1 MNKAIQF
8 IQKSFYKKE
17 FVNLSL
23 SSISSDGLSQKIKYL
38 ILWMKLSDD
47 VFGKKKEKKKA
58 VEDIYWMVN
67 LLDMLWLCKTAANE
81 INGRQQKKPD
91 CDVVGF

>member
-47 VFGKKKEKKKA
+47 VFVKKKKKKKA

-91 CDVVGF
+91 CDVVSF

>member
-1 MNKAIQF
+1 MEIKWIKQF
-8 IQKSFYKKE
+8 SLLSFDKKE

-47 VFGKKKEKKKA
+47 VFVKKTKKQSS
-58 VEDIYWMVN
+58 WRH

-91 CDVVGF
+91 CDVVSF

>member
-47 VFGKKKEKKKA
+47 VFVKKKKKA

-67 LLDMLWLCKTAANE
+67 LLDMLWLWRNQIVTW
-81 INGRQQKKPD
+81 
-91 CDVVGF
+91 

>member
-47 VFGKKKEKKKA
+47 VFVKKKKKKSS
-58 VEDIYWMVN
+58 WRH
-67 LLDMLWLCKTAANE
+67 LL
-81 INGRQQKKPD
+81 NGKHTWH
-91 CDVVGF
+91 VMIV

>member
-47 VFGKKKEKKKA
+47 
-58 VEDIYWMVN
+58 
-67 LLDMLWLCKTAANE
+67 DMLWLCKTAANE

-91 CDVVGF
+91 CDVVSF

>member
-47 VFGKKKEKKKA
+47 VFVKNKK
-58 VEDIYWMVN
+58 
-67 LLDMLWLCKTAANE
+67 
-81 INGRQQKKPD
+81 
-91 CDVVGF
+91 